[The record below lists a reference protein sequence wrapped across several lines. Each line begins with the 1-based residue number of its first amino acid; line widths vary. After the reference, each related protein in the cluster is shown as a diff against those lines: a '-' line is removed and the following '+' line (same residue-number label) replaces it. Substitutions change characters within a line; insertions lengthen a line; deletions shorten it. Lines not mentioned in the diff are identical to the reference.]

1 MVSKQII
8 NKLQSSAQ
16 VSRQICVAAIY
27 YAQSGHPGG
36 SLSCV
41 DILVQLFQ
49 SKKIGKSGSDSHL
62 ILSKGHAAP
71 ALYAV
76 ATEFEVLSPEE
87 IKSFRKLD
95 SRLQG
100 HPYSITTPWATT
112 STGSLGQ
119 GFSVG
124 MGMALGF
131 KYQKKFDNVFVV
143 MGDGE
148 MQEGEVWE
156 AAMAAAHHNL
166 NNLRVIIDYNKLQ
179 SDDLN
184 SNIMGIEPL
193 ADKWRAFKWQ
203 VIEIDGHDFQEI
215 GASLNSADQHQSGP
229 TVIIAHTIKGKGVK
243 YMENVPTW
251 HGSVTMSEEEL
262 RIALTDLGASN
273 DLINSYINGAIEI

>member
-1 MVSKQII
+1 MKKMLVK
-8 NKLQSSAQ
+8 SAENA
-16 VSRQICVAAIY
+16 RRLCLTGIY
-27 YAQSGHPGG
+27 HAKSGHPGG
-36 SLSCV
+36 SLSCIE
-41 DILVQLFQ
+41 ILTYLF
-49 SKKIGKSGSDSHL
+49 SANEIGKDNSQSHL

-71 ALYAV
+71 SLYAV
-76 ATEFEVLSPEE
+76 AAEFEILKREE
-87 IKSFRKLD
+87 IITFRKMN

-100 HPYSITTPWATT
+100 HPYSITTPWVTT

-119 GFSVG
+119 GLSVG

-131 KYQKKFDNVFVV
+131 KYQKKIDNVFVV

-184 SNIMGIEPL
+184 SNIMGLEPL
-193 ADKWRAFKWQ
+193 AEKWRAFNWQ
-203 VIEIDGHDFQEI
+203 VIEINGHDFQEI
-215 GASLNSADQHQSGP
+215 GASLDSADQHRFGP
-229 TVIIAHTIKGKGVK
+229 TVIIAHTIKGKGVR

-251 HGSVTMSEEEL
+251 HGSVTMNEEEL
-262 RIALTDLGASN
+262 RIALTDLGTSN
-273 DLINSYINGAIEI
+273 DVIDSYVNGTIRI